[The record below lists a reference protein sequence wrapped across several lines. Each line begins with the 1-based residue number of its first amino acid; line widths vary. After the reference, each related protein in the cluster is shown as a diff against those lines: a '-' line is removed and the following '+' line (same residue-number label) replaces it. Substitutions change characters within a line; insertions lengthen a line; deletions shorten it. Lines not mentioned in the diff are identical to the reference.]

1 MLKNPDWN
9 NPNKYAAFL
18 NGWTDDLPQS
28 ARAINFMKVTADAL
42 KLDVS
47 EYFSYWKYPVENV
60 SDYMSKYPKS
70 AKSIDADGDGISLL
84 HGDRDDTDQTVYPY
98 AAELIDGKD
107 NNQDGLIDEN
117 VYSEIAGDFLAE
129 EISLPALIIGE
140 ISSLLDIDSF
150 SFTTIEDLDLVVAI
164 YAKDSATQVPLST
177 EDPKIVSIFAGSV
190 YLTDDSSTDT
200 AGASRMANIMY
211 TNLEAGDHTLKVDAS
226 MLYDN
231 NNPGGYE
238 VQIFAPNY
246 DPGMTYDGVVEG
258 LYP

>member
-1 MLKNPDWN
+1 MCIP
-9 NPNKYAAFL
+9 
-18 NGWTDDLPQS
+18 
-28 ARAINFMKVTADAL
+28 
-42 KLDVS
+42 KLRV
-47 EYFSYWKYPVENV
+47 
-60 SDYMSKYPKS
+60 
-70 AKSIDADGDGISLL
+70 ISL
-84 HGDRDDTDQTVYPY
+84 V
-98 AAELIDGKD
+98 
-107 NNQDGLIDEN
+107 
-117 VYSEIAGDFLAE
+117 E

-140 ISSLLDIDSF
+140 ISSLSDIDSF

-177 EDPKIVSIFAGSV
+177 EDPNIVSMFAGTV
-190 YLTDDSSTDT
+190 FLTDDSQTGT
-200 AGASRMANIMY
+200 TGASRMANIMY
-211 TNLEAGDHTLKVDAS
+211 TNLEAGDHTLKVDTS